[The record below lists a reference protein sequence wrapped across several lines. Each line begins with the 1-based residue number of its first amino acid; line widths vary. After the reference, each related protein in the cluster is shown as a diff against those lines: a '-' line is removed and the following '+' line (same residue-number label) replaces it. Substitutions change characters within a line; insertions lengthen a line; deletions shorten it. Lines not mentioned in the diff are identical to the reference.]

1 MNTFMTLFKRI
12 LRIAI
17 LWLGPVVVAAGGG
30 WLWMHGG
37 RYAETDNAY
46 VKSSMVSIAS
56 ELSGR
61 VVEVFGADNQRVEAG
76 QVLLRIDD
84 EVYRIRL
91 AEAEANILKVHSNI
105 ESLRADYL
113 NKQADIEKAEA
124 DIARA
129 EADAQHFESEFER
142 LRKLKEIDAV
152 SAIQVDQAEYQ
163 AAQARQ
169 ELDITRKELNIT
181 RQALHVVAA
190 RLIDPN
196 LASEEHPDYKLA
208 LAQRDKAA
216 LDLSRIDVRAPTA
229 GILANFDVKVGE
241 VVNAS
246 VPLFSLVDDS
256 RIWVDANFK
265 ETDLTYMREGQEA
278 TIEVDTY
285 PGLEWRGR
293 VYSITPGTGSEFALL
308 PAQNSSGNWVKVV
321 QRVSVTLEMEPMA
334 NAPPLRSGLSAVV
347 RVDTKHRRH
356 APWND

>member
-1 MNTFMTLFKRI
+1 VKTIMNKRI

-17 LWLGPVVVAAGGG
+17 LWFGPLVVAVVGGYL
-30 WLWMHGG
+30 WLHGG
-37 RYAETDNAY
+37 RYATTDNAY
-46 VKSSMVSIAS
+46 VKSSMISIAS

-76 QVLLRIDD
+76 EVLLRIDD

-91 AEAEANILKVHSNI
+91 AEAEANILKVRSNI

-124 DIARA
+124 DIAKA
-129 EADAQHFESEFER
+129 EADAKHFESEFER
-142 LRKLKEIDAV
+142 LQKLKEINAV

-163 AAQARQ
+163 ADQARQ
-169 ELDITRKELNIT
+169 EVDITRKELNIT
-181 RQALHVVAA
+181 RQALQVVEA
-190 RLIDPN
+190 RLVDPN
-196 LASEEHPDYKLA
+196 LPSEEHPDYKLA

-216 LDLSRIDVRAPTA
+216 LDLTKIEVRAPTA

-241 VVNAS
+241 VLNAS

-285 PGLEWRGR
+285 PGLEWRGK
-293 VYSITPGTGSEFALL
+293 VYSITPGTGSEFSLL

-321 QRVSVTLEMEPMA
+321 QRVSVTLEMEPLA
-334 NAPPLRSGLSAVV
+334 DAPPLRAGLSAVV
-347 RVDTKHRRH
+347 KVDTKHQRK
-356 APWND
+356 APWNN

>member
-1 MNTFMTLFKRI
+1 MTLSKRI
-12 LRIAI
+12 ARIAI
-17 LWLGPVVVAAGGG
+17 MWIGPLAVAIGGA

-61 VVEVFGADNQRVEAG
+61 VVEVFGADNERVEAG

-84 EVYRIRL
+84 EVYRLRL
-91 AEAEANILKVHSNI
+91 AEAEANILKVRSNI

-124 DIARA
+124 DIAKA
-129 EADAQHFESEFER
+129 EADAAHFESEFAR
-142 LRKLKEIDAV
+142 LQKLKESNSV

-163 AAQARQ
+163 ALQARK

-181 RQALHVVAA
+181 RQALQVVEA

-196 LASEEHPDYKLA
+196 LPSEEHPDYKLA

-216 LDLSRIDVRAPTA
+216 LDLTRVDVRAPTA

-256 RIWVDANFK
+256 RIWVEANFK
-265 ETDLTYMREGQEA
+265 ETDLTYMREGQDA

-285 PGLEWRGR
+285 PGLEWHAK
-293 VYSITPGTGSEFALL
+293 VYSITPGTGSEFSLL

-321 QRVSVTLEMEPMA
+321 QRISVTLEMEPLA
-334 NAPPLRSGLSAVV
+334 NAPPLRAGMSALVS
-347 RVDTKHRRH
+347 VDTKHERK
-356 APWND
+356 APWNE

>member
-1 MNTFMTLFKRI
+1 MTSSKRI
-12 LRIAI
+12 LRIAFLWFGPVAVAVGGSW
-17 LWLGPVVVAAGGG
+17 LWL
-30 WLWMHGG
+30 HGG

-61 VVEVFGADNQRVEAG
+61 VVEVSGADNQRVEAG

-91 AEAEANILKVHSNI
+91 AEAEANILKVRSNI

-124 DIARA
+124 DIAKA
-129 EADAQHFESEFER
+129 EADAEHFAAEYER
-142 LRKLKEIDAV
+142 LQRLRESSSV
-152 SAIQVDQAEYQ
+152 SAIQVDQAQYQ
-163 AAQARQ
+163 AVQARKV
-169 ELDITRKELNIT
+169 LDITRKELNIKN
-181 RQALHVVAA
+181 QALEVVKA

-196 LASEEHPDYKLA
+196 LPSEEHPDYKLA

-216 LDLSRIDVRAPTA
+216 LDLTRIEVRAPIA

-278 TIEVDTY
+278 TIEIDTY

-293 VYSITPGTGSEFALL
+293 VYSITPGTGSEFSLL

-321 QRVSVTLEMEPMA
+321 QRVSVTLEMEPLA
-334 NAPPLRSGLSAVV
+334 DAPPLRAGLSAVV
-347 RVDTKHRRH
+347 KVDTKHQRK
-356 APWND
+356 APWNE